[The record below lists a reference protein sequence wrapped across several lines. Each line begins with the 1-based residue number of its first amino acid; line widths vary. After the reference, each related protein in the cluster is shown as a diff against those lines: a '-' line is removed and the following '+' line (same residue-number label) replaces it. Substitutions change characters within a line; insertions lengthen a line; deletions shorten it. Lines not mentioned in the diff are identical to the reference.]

1 MNIDLRFWL
10 PQTTRRVEHLVRQ
23 LGEVSSA
30 RLAGVEQRMDLLLN
44 ALSSEDTSYV
54 RYYAEDLERFLV
66 AAAGSVAMMPHVQ
79 ALLEPIAAQPTSK
92 IMILPGSASPGA
104 EVSALRTL
112 PGAKADG
119 DSYSI
124 SSSTLAYAHGCLTRH
139 LPGVGAEPEWMLAVT
154 GLRQDHVRTLEQLID
169 IRLATQSPGQASFDM
184 SDFTRVAVTLQEH
197 GQALHAIFHS
207 HRFRGAPSPSGTDR
221 RLQGILEDGGYPA
234 IQAVFSEDGYVRFFS
249 NARNFAVAI
258 HGKGV
263 ETIEQRSHLYRIV
276 HFDALPYP
284 AHPGNGR

>member
-10 PQTTRRVEHLVRQ
+10 PQTKRRVEHLVRQ
-23 LGEVSSA
+23 LGEVSTA
-30 RLAGVEQRMDLLLN
+30 RLAGVEQRMDLLLD

-66 AAAGSVAMMPHVQ
+66 AAAGSVALMPQVH
-79 ALLEPIAAQPTSK
+79 ALLEPIGPAHASSAMALPKAEESATSERSK
-92 IMILPGSASPGA
+92 TARP
-104 EVSALRTL
+104 E
-112 PGAKADG
+112 ADV
-119 DSYSI
+119 DTYAI
-124 SSSTLAYAHGCLTRH
+124 TSSTLAYIHAWVTQH
-139 LPGVGAEPEWMLAVT
+139 LPESGGEPEWMLAAT
-154 GLRQDHVRTLEQLID
+154 GLRRGNLRTLEQLIE
-169 IRLATQSPGQASFDM
+169 IRQDRQSRVHASFDM
-184 SDFTRVAVTLQEH
+184 SDWTRVFTMVDEH

-207 HRFRGAPSPSGTDR
+207 HRFQGPPSPSADDR
-221 RLQGILEDGGYPA
+221 NVQRVLEQAYPA
-234 IQAVFSEDGYVRFFS
+234 IQAIFSEDGYVRFFS
-249 NARNFAVAI
+249 NARKFAVAI